1 MPRMVW
7 YILWYSWKIRFI
19 SQYVFNLIL
28 VQFFYSLLKS
38 KKVLLQTNWD
48 INQNFCFS
56 WKIVYWR
63 QCIFFLI
70 AFFSRQIKSFS
81 FLFHSCLFKTELWV
95 CCFALL
101 ASKSKQL
108 LLTKPSLNPRK
119 KSLQRFRQSPIC
131 FFSPLP
137 RRWKT
142 DRENICKNFP
152 LICSRFQILFVW
164 NSILESS
171 SLNFIKCI
179 LCNILKC
186 VLKHQRNNCLLVV
199 QIYFQSICN

>member
-1 MPRMVW
+1 
-7 YILWYSWKIRFI
+7 
-19 SQYVFNLIL
+19 LI
-28 VQFFYSLLKS
+28 YSLIFLENPFYQSICFQSHFGSIFLLTVEEQKSAASDKLRYQSEFLFLLKDR
-38 KKVLLQTNWD
+38 LL
-48 INQNFCFS
+48 
-56 WKIVYWR
+56 KAVH
-63 QCIFFLI
+63 FFPDS
-70 AFFSRQIKSFS
+70 FFSRQIKSFS